1 MRLDFGNWTQR
12 LLSVEH
18 LKLDIDNPR
27 FSYFSKKKMNQTEIA
42 EFNLQMQ
49 QNSD

>member
-27 FSYFSKKKMNQTEIA
+27 FSYFSKKKNESNRNNKI
-42 EFNLQMQ
+42 
-49 QNSD
+49 SD

>member
-27 FSYFSKKKMNQTEIA
+27 FSYFS
-42 EFNLQMQ
+42 NLDSTNKC
-49 QNSD
+49 NSI